1 MDRYGSE
8 EKILDFII
16 KLNAAIANVR
26 LFPPTHHSV
35 VDSIE
40 SAYAGLTGI
49 LSRYRQLALIVVGD
63 DLVANSSR
71 LPAGP
76 GISQFVVV
84 LREKA
89 VDNLTF
95 LRGIR
100 KESLRELIEALAS
113 HEAVPVRGNA
123 WIKLSK
129 IEGSGSQGSL
139 ADSDHGINGEAYD
152 LDQDLEPLLAVR
164 GSMQKEVKNVYERVR
179 QNQDIEI
186 QALEEI
192 ISSFVYGP
200 TWMVNP
206 LHLLADVKSYD
217 EYTFVHMVNVCTL
230 SMSQAESLGFK
241 GKPLRQIGLAA
252 VLHDVGKLFVP
263 DEIINKPGKLSPE
276 EWEIMA
282 THPLKGVRHLMK
294 LSEMPKL
301 AVVCALE
308 HHMRWDGQG
317 YPVVEEGWKPHIVSQ
332 MISVADVF
340 DAMRSKRPYSEANPR
355 KVVLKVLEEGRG
367 TEFNPFLVDN
377 FLKIISRF

>member
-1 MDRYGSE
+1 MDRYGNE

-26 LFPPTHHSV
+26 LFPASHHSV
-35 VDSIE
+35 VDSIDA
-40 SAYAGLTGI
+40 AYAVLTGI
-49 LSRYRQLALIVVGD
+49 LSRYRQLALIVVGE

-71 LPAGP
+71 LAAGP
-76 GISQFVVV
+76 GISRLVVV

-89 VDNLTF
+89 VDKLTF

-100 KESLRELIEALAS
+100 KESLRELINALAQ

-123 WIKLSK
+123 WIRLSR
-129 IEGSGSQGSL
+129 IEGPAGPGSP
-139 ADSDHGINGEAYD
+139 ADSDQGINGKAYD

-164 GSMQKEVKNVYERVR
+164 GSMHKEVKKVYEQVG
-179 QNQDIEI
+179 QNRDIEI
-186 QALEEI
+186 LALEEI

-200 TWMVNP
+200 AWMVNP

-230 SMSQAESLGFK
+230 TMSQAESLGFK

-263 DEIINKPGKLSPE
+263 DQIINKPGRLSPE

-282 THPLKGVRHLMK
+282 THPLKGVRRLLK
-294 LSEMPKL
+294 LREIPKL

-355 KVVLKVLEEGRG
+355 QVVLKVLEEGKG

-377 FLKIISRF
+377 FLEIISRF